1 MPNRDPSGPGV
12 GPASRVGLRPFPCS
26 GHLIDSRK
34 LEDMG
39 LLAFTKA
46 HGAGNDFLIVKR
58 DDTSSLGLR
67 AGDMPELAVR
77 MCSRRFGIGADGL
90 EVVGSPRSSKTLA
103 SAHLWNSDGSEAEI
117 SGNGTRCVAAYLTDG
132 WGAPA
137 RFVIETGAGAREVER
152 VRRAHPEYE
161 FRMTSDE
168 STCRVLDDALV
179 VEALGT
185 RHRVVEVDVGNPQ
198 CVYRVD
204 SFGFDWE
211 KVGAALERHG
221 HFPNGSNV
229 SFVRV
234 GPVHGGRGLIEVRF
248 WERGAGA
255 TLSSGTGSLG
265 AAVAARHLGWVRNGV
280 TIRTE
285 GGDLTVDWQDGVRLT
300 GPACIVA
307 RGRYEVGATSSGR
320 GF

>member
-1 MPNRDPSGPGV
+1 MPNCDPSGPGS
-12 GPASRVGLRPFPCS
+12 GPAGGVGLCPSACS
-26 GHLIDSRK
+26 GSLIDSRK
-34 LEDMG
+34 LEDMD

-58 DDTSSLGLR
+58 DDTSSLGLG

-90 EVVGSPRSSKTLA
+90 EVVGSPRSSKSLA

-204 SFGFDWE
+204 SFEFDWE
-211 KVGAALERHG
+211 EVGAALERHG

-234 GPVHGGRGLIEVRF
+234 GPVHAGRGLIEVRF

-285 GGDLTVDWQDGVRLT
+285 GGDLTVDWQDGIRLT